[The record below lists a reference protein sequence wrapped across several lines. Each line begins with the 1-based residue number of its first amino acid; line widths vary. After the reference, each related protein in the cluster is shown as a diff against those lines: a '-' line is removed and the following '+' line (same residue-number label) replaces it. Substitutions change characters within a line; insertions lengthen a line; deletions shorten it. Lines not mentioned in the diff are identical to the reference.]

1 MNENRLTGLMS
12 ALCMALMLALMWAGG
27 APAVA
32 LLLICLG
39 AALMAA
45 VCGLAELAGTGRSR

>member
-1 MNENRLTGLMS
+1 MNQSRLIGVMS
-12 ALCMALMLALMWAGG
+12 ALCLALMLALMWVGG

-39 AALMAA
+39 GALMAA
-45 VCGLAELAGTGRSR
+45 VCGLAELTGKGER